1 MILKY
6 RNVLALVMVFFAF
19 STCVEQTRSASVWN
33 NGKYEAPLRD
43 LDVIRRE
50 GKLRVVVDYN
60 FINYFVYKGKPMG
73 FKYEILKH
81 LADDLDVKLE
91 LHVSND
97 LEETFRGLE
106 TGRFDLAARNLTV
119 SSDRQERVDFTMPLF
134 QTRQVLVQKD
144 SGAGPDNHYVA
155 SHSDLAGKS
164 VTVVKNSV
172 FVQRLNEIE
181 SEIGNPLVIS
191 EDSVSG
197 IEQLIS
203 MVANGEADYTVCD
216 EKVAGLFLH
225 QYSNLDVSLP
235 LSDVQQIAWAVRKN
249 TYHLRE
255 YLNDWLKNFMQS
267 ARFEQ
272 LEKKYYNP
280 SRSLRRANS
289 EYFSLAD
296 GKISP
301 FDEIIRR
308 EARIKGWD
316 WRLIAAIIYQE
327 SRFEPEA
334 SSWAGASGLMQL
346 MPETARSFGVTD
358 INHPAENIRAG
369 IQLLSWL
376 DSQLKSEIPDQ
387 NERLKFVLASYNVG
401 LGHVKDAQR
410 LAGKYG
416 KDPFRWVNNVDYY
429 LLNKSISKYY
439 NDPVSRWGYA
449 RGKEPFEFV
458 TSVLNYYGHYRNVIP
473 E

>member
-1 MILKY
+1 MIWKY

-33 NGKYEAPLRD
+33 NGKYETPLRD

-50 GKLRVVVDYN
+50 GSLRVVVDYN

-73 FKYEILKH
+73 FKYEILRH
-81 LADDLDVKLE
+81 LADDLNVKLD
-91 LHVSND
+91 LYVSND
-97 LEETFRGLE
+97 LEETFLGLE
-106 TGRFDLAARNLTV
+106 TGRFDLAAKNLTV
-119 SSDRQERVDFTMPLF
+119 SDDRLERVDFTVPLF

-144 SGAGPDNHYVA
+144 SGAVTDSHYV
-155 SHSDLAGKS
+155 SVPSDLAGKS

-172 FVQRLNEIE
+172 FVKRLTEIE
-181 SEIGNPLVIS
+181 SEIGSSLFIT

-197 IEQLIS
+197 IEQLFS
-203 MVANGEADYTVCD
+203 MVANGEADFTVCD
-216 EKVAGLFLH
+216 EKVAGLFLQ
-225 QYSNLDVSLP
+225 QYNNLDISRP
-235 LSDVQQIAWAVRKN
+235 LSDVQEIAWAVRKN
-249 TYHLRE
+249 TYHLQE
-255 YLNDWLKNFMQS
+255 YLNDWLNDFIHS
-267 ARFEQ
+267 PRFEQ
-272 LEKKYYNP
+272 LESKYYNP
-280 SRSLRRANS
+280 YRSMRRANS
-289 EYFSLAD
+289 EYFSLGD

-301 FDEIIRR
+301 YDEIIRR
-308 EARIKGWD
+308 EAHTKGWD

-327 SRFEPEA
+327 SRFDPEA

-346 MPETARSFGVTD
+346 MPETARSLGVSD
-358 INHPAENIRAG
+358 ITQPAENIKAG

-376 DSQLKSEIPDQ
+376 DSQLKSEIPDP

-416 KDPFRWVNNVDYY
+416 KDPFRWMNNVDYF
-429 LLNKSISKYY
+429 LLNKSVAKYY

-473 E
+473 D

>member
-1 MILKY
+1 MIWKY

-19 STCVEQTRSASVWN
+19 STCVEQSRSASVWN
-33 NGKYEAPLRD
+33 NGKYETPLRD
-43 LDVIRRE
+43 LEVIKRE

-81 LADDLDVKLE
+81 LADDLNVKLE
-91 LHVSND
+91 LFVSND
-97 LEETFRGLE
+97 LEETFLGLE
-106 TGRFDLAARNLTV
+106 TGRYDLAARNLTV
-119 SSDRQERVDFTMPLF
+119 SADRKERVDFTIPLF
-134 QTRQVLVQKD
+134 QTRQVLVQKVPGPGND
-144 SGAGPDNHYVA
+144 SRYVTRY
-155 SHSDLAGKS
+155 SDLAGQT

-172 FVQRLNEIE
+172 FVQRLAEIE
-181 SEIGNPLVIS
+181 SEIGASLDIV
-191 EDSVSG
+191 EDSVTG

-203 MVANGEADYTVCD
+203 MVAHGESDFTVCD
-216 EKVAGLFLH
+216 EKVAGLYIQ
-225 QYSNLDVSLP
+225 QYSNLDISMP
-235 LSDVQQIAWAVRKN
+235 LSDVQDIAWAVRKN
-249 TYHLRE
+249 TYHLQE
-255 YLNDWLKNFMQS
+255 FLNEWLLDFRQS

-272 LEKKYYNP
+272 LEKKYYHP

-289 EYFSLAD
+289 EFFSFAE
-296 GKISP
+296 GRISP
-301 FDEIIRR
+301 YDEIIRK
-308 EARIKGWD
+308 EARSKGWD

-346 MPETARSFGVTD
+346 MPETARSLGVTD
-358 INHPAENIRAG
+358 ITQPEENIRAG

-410 LAGKYG
+410 LAHKYG
-416 KDPFRWVNNVDYY
+416 KDPFRWKNNVDYY
-429 LLNKSISKYY
+429 LLNKSLAKYY
-439 NDPVSRWGYA
+439 DDPVTRWGYA